1 MVEGGG
7 GLYKKLIHLFYGC
20 SIPYLLYNMSDTERD
35 MVELVERVM
44 VRVREYMERYPDT
57 GIVLLADEEV
67 VRWVCGILYFLP
79 EHERTNKKTKD
90 NAKSK
95 KLEDQWGQSLQKR
108 IRSDRNSGGQW
119 TTLVGEQIGRELLI
133 LLGESVSKPVCING
147 FAPDWQTS
155 KVVVEVKTQT
165 YHTSGTAGEK
175 ILGVPVKY
183 SDVPELYGKPVQ
195 ILCIAGAEKVARENY
210 GILPGNN
217 RRFTPSK
224 QRQLDFWR
232 GEGFEYVGATDI
244 LRRLV

>member
-1 MVEGGG
+1 MVVEGWWSIQ
-7 GLYKKLIHLFYGC
+7 KIDSPFFYGC

-35 MVELVERVM
+35 MVELVEKVM
-44 VRVREYMERYPDT
+44 KVVRESDT
-57 GIVLLADEEV
+57 GIVLLRDEEV
-67 VRWVCGILYFLP
+67 VRWVCGTLYFLP
-79 EHERTNKKTKD
+79 EHERTNKKTED

-119 TTLVGEQIGRELLI
+119 TTLVGEQIGRELMI
-133 LLGESVSKPVCING
+133 LSGESVSKPVCING
-147 FAPDWQTS
+147 FAPDLETS

-195 ILCIAGAEKVARENY
+195 ILCIAGAEKVSRESY